1 MLSQLSV
8 LEKQS
13 LQEFSPLEILWGRWM
28 GKLVQALE
36 GREVSPVMLLAKK
49 VSMRQDACKHA

>member
-1 MLSQLSV
+1 M